1 MHMMMMKME
10 MKLDRLPDPPPGG
23 VAYATILSAV
33 ADQLPDEEG
42 VRWGK
47 WHLQRDGDRF
57 FTHVDM
63 PDGTVYGV
71 RASYDG
77 SHAIEITPG
86 RHFEFNAGAGRQ
98 TVLGFMPAQADQ
110 RLKKTRHVQAR
121 VESGALAEIFAAARD
136 RQALWNRGLQA
147 AGRQTVSHIRGAAVI
162 LDMLD
167 TGFPSTKIQRVRKL
181 WTEKTGLGLLV
192 ALLVANSE
200 RGAAVWVNGQWEVPR
215 DLADNLRRRRV
226 PVNWG

>member
-1 MHMMMMKME
+1 MHMMMMKVE

-23 VAYATILSAV
+23 VGYATILSAV

-42 VRWGK
+42 VQWGK
-47 WHLQRDGDRF
+47 WHLQRDGARF
-57 FTHVDM
+57 FTSVSLA
-63 PDGTVYGV
+63 DGTVYGV

-86 RHFEFNAGAGRQ
+86 WRCEFNAGAGHQ

-121 VESGALAEIFAAARD
+121 VEAGALAEIFEAAKD
-136 RQALWNRGLQA
+136 RQALWDQGLRA
-147 AGRQTVSHIRGAAVI
+147 AARQTISHIRGAAII

-167 TGFPSTKIQRVRKL
+167 SGFPSTKIQRVRQL
-181 WTEKTGLGLLV
+181 WTVKTGLGLLV

-200 RGAAVWVNGQWEVPR
+200 RGPAVWVNGQWEVPR
-215 DLADNLRRRRV
+215 ALADNMRRRRV